1 MPFKNVVFS
10 KICFV
15 QPEGIFESQQL
26 LALFI
31 FALLVAFTLI
41 IVLLVHGCRRSAAV
55 GKKRIVG
62 DGAQNAQ
69 EYGLSAASTPLS
81 PGFVAKNMPQIF
93 EMPFLRVS
101 SSKFTDCLYGN
112 SSSGPSNASTASSCS
127 AGGTVERRSTDG
139 IVHDEKQPLLLA
151 ASPPV
156 NGVAPSLQPLS
167 LHAGFNPQHHFQ
179 WPLTS
184 STPSPIQFTG
194 SGQLVRLNFGGE
206 NNVNLPTSSFSGAST
221 LERGRQQPMPF
232 QTVAPLLPPNNGT
245 GYIFYGNGNCDPHCQ
260 LQANRYNWSKQF
272 RNFST
277 YK

>member
-10 KICFV
+10 GICFV

-81 PGFVAKNMPQIF
+81 PGCVAKNMPQTF
-93 EMPFLRVS
+93 EMPFFCVS
-101 SSKFTDCLYGN
+101 SSKFTDCLTVSMGIAAAVARQMRPQHRRAVPVELLNAEVPMELCMTRN
-112 SSSGPSNASTASSCS
+112 SRFCCPHRHQLTARHRLYNPFRFMLASTRHNRAQ
-127 AGGTVERRSTDG
+127 
-139 IVHDEKQPLLLA
+139 H
-151 ASPPV
+151 
-156 NGVAPSLQPLS
+156 
-167 LHAGFNPQHHFQ
+167 LH

-206 NNVNLPTSSFSGAST
+206 LSWTFF
-221 LERGRQQPMPF
+221 L
-232 QTVAPLLPPNNGT
+232 
-245 GYIFYGNGNCDPHCQ
+245 
-260 LQANRYNWSKQF
+260 
-272 RNFST
+272 
-277 YK
+277 

>member
-10 KICFV
+10 GICFV

-81 PGFVAKNMPQIF
+81 PGCVAKNMPQIF

-101 SSKFTDCLYGN
+101 SSKFTDCL
-112 SSSGPSNASTASSCS
+112 
-127 AGGTVERRSTDG
+127 
-139 IVHDEKQPLLLA
+139 
-151 ASPPV
+151 
-156 NGVAPSLQPLS
+156 
-167 LHAGFNPQHHFQ
+167 
-179 WPLTS
+179 
-184 STPSPIQFTG
+184 
-194 SGQLVRLNFGGE
+194 
-206 NNVNLPTSSFSGAST
+206 
-221 LERGRQQPMPF
+221 
-232 QTVAPLLPPNNGT
+232 
-245 GYIFYGNGNCDPHCQ
+245 
-260 LQANRYNWSKQF
+260 
-272 RNFST
+272 
-277 YK
+277 